1 MFAKF
6 NRVLLWSTAA
16 AAAALLL
23 GGCGPQSAADSQS
36 ATAQLP
42 LTLTLSHG
50 LSETH
55 TVHQAIKRFA
65 DEVFERTEGRVV
77 IRIFPNAQLGSET
90 ESMEQVMAGV
100 IAMTKVSSPILA
112 TYNEGYHTFGLP
124 YVFND
129 TPSFYKV
136 MGSQQMRD
144 FFMSTHDDGFMTL
157 TYYTSGSR
165 SFYTVNKPIRTPA
178 DLRGLKIRV
187 QDMQSQT
194 DMLDAMGGTPVAMG
208 YGDVYTSLQTG
219 IIDGTEN
226 NETALTTGKHGEIC
240 KVYSKD
246 EHAMIPDALVISSK
260 VWDTIAPADQQ
271 IFIEAAAN
279 STAWHNVA
287 WEQAVEAAVKEAQE
301 QMGVTFVTDIDKDA
315 FRQATAPMLERYS
328 SEYPGVRALLTT
340 IASLQEE

>member
-1 MFAKF
+1 MFAKS
-6 NRVLLWSTAA
+6 VKSLMIGMA

-23 GGCGPQSAADSQS
+23 AGCGQQSAADSQS
-36 ATAQLP
+36 ATREKP
-42 LTLTLSHG
+42 LVLTLSHG

-65 DEVFERTEGRVV
+65 DEVFEKTDGRVV

-112 TYNEGYHTFGLP
+112 TYDEGYHTFGLP

-136 MGSQQMRD
+136 MGSQAMRD
-144 FFMSTHDDGFMTL
+144 FFMSTHDEGFMTL

-178 DLRGLKIRV
+178 DLKGLKIRV

-194 DMLDAMGGTPVAMG
+194 DMVSAMGGTPVAMG

-260 VWDTIAPADQQ
+260 VWDTISPEDQK

-279 STAWHNVA
+279 STLWHNVA
-287 WEQAVEAAVKEAQE
+287 WEKAIEEAIVEARD
-301 QMGVTFVTDIDKDA
+301 QMGVTFITDIDKDA
-315 FRQATAPMLERYS
+315 FRKATAPMLERYS
-328 SEYPGVRALLTT
+328 AEYPKVKALLDT
-340 IASLQEE
+340 IQKLQEN

>member
-1 MFAKF
+1 MFAKS
-6 NRVLLWSTAA
+6 VKGLIVGIAA
-16 AAAALLL
+16 AAAMLLA
-23 GGCGPQSAADSQS
+23 GCGQQSAADSQS
-36 ATAQLP
+36 ATREKP
-42 LTLTLSHG
+42 LVLTLSHG

-65 DEVFERTEGRVV
+65 DEVFDKTDGRIV

-112 TYNEGYHTFGLP
+112 TYDEGYHTFGLP

-136 MGSQQMRD
+136 MGSQAMRD
-144 FFMSTHDDGFMTL
+144 FFMSTHDEGFMTL

-165 SFYTVNKPIRTPA
+165 SFYTVNKPIRTPE
-178 DLRGLKIRV
+178 DLKGLKIRV

-194 DMLDAMGGTPVAMG
+194 DMVSAMGGTPVAMG

-260 VWDTIAPADQQ
+260 VWDTIAPEDQK
-271 IFIEAAAN
+271 IFIEAAED
-279 STAWHNVA
+279 STLWHNVA
-287 WEQAVEAAVKEAQE
+287 WEKAIEEAIVEARDE
-301 QMGVTFVTDIDKDA
+301 MGVTFVTDIDKDA
-315 FRQATAPMLERYS
+315 FRKATAPMLERYS
-328 SEYPGVRALLTT
+328 AEYPKVKALLET
-340 IASLQEE
+340 IRKLQEN

>member
-1 MFAKF
+1 MFAKS
-6 NRVLLWSTAA
+6 VKGLMMGMA

-23 GGCGPQSAADSQS
+23 AGCGQQSAADSQS
-36 ATAQLP
+36 ATREKP
-42 LTLTLSHG
+42 LVLTLSHG

-65 DEVFERTEGRVV
+65 DEVFDKTDGRIV

-112 TYNEGYHTFGLP
+112 TYDEGYHTFGLP

-136 MGSQQMRD
+136 MGSQAMRD
-144 FFMSTHDDGFMTL
+144 FFMSTHDEGFMTL

-165 SFYTVNKPIRTPA
+165 SFYTVNKPIRTPE
-178 DLRGLKIRV
+178 DLKGLKIRV

-194 DMLDAMGGTPVAMG
+194 DMVSAMGGTPVAMG

-260 VWDTIAPADQQ
+260 VWDTISPEDQK
-271 IFIEAAAN
+271 IFIEAAED
-279 STAWHNVA
+279 STLWHNVA
-287 WEQAVEAAVKEAQE
+287 WEKAIEEAIVEARDE
-301 QMGVTFVTDIDKDA
+301 MGVTFATDIDKDA
-315 FRQATAPMLERYS
+315 FRKATAPMLERYS
-328 SEYPGVRALLTT
+328 AEYPKVKALLET
-340 IASLQEE
+340 IRKLQEN